1 VLQQSNSGPSRARN
15 QGMTLAT
22 GEVVAF
28 LDADDYWLPDK
39 LERQLPSLQ
48 GDESVAAV
56 GCLMHFQSS
65 TGTTLGTA
73 GQSVDAADQERIR
86 RGQLLPFPLSASLF
100 RRSAL
105 DTVGEFDESLRD
117 GAEDLDLMARVAG
130 EGRFVCVDEVL
141 GVYRI
146 HPGSLSVHTFS
157 LQRAQARFVGARLE
171 ERERGADLS
180 WEEFA
185 SRYES
190 PRALLEAVQPSVV
203 HSIQFGMRSWFRF
216 YLLIGE
222 GTGQERL
229 LEAILGLREASD
241 RLRDVSDRLEKA
253 DDLDPTKA
261 KFVDAYRR
269 AVDVWAEAMS
279 SMARGIELDQQ
290 HLAGDGFAL
299 LADAADIARRVVRV
313 PMYPNL
319 IHTRA
324 GPSLVGESLAYL
336 AGVSPPARV
345 SKVDARRAKQPWE
358 RSIIAAG
365 SPFRRL

>member
-1 VLQQSNSGPSRARN
+1 MSQIKTHMGFVVMPDKPGRPV
-15 QGMTLAT
+15 
-22 GEVVAF
+22 EVVVD
-28 LDADDYWLPDK
+28 LL
-39 LERQLPSLQ
+39 
-48 GDESVAAV
+48 
-56 GCLMHFQSS
+56 
-65 TGTTLGTA
+65 A
-73 GQSVDAADQERIR
+73 GYVVIR
-86 RGQLLPFPLSASLF
+86 DSAGKRL
-100 RRSAL
+100 RSWPAS
-105 DTVGEFDESLRD
+105 E
-117 GAEDLDLMARVAG
+117 ARVKPG
-130 EGRFVCVDEVL
+130 E
-141 GVYRI
+141 
-146 HPGSLSVHTFS
+146 
-157 LQRAQARFVGARLE
+157 
-171 ERERGADLS
+171 GADLLLTLGK
-180 WEEFA
+180 EEISFETEHPMDFVKSLDAESRYSHEMTPTDRMNQATRMGTVHFGKEPDEPDSPAETPPPDPA
-185 SRYES
+185 SRGHYPLVKRGKHEVADPEELLMYES

-203 HSIQFGMRSWFRF
+203 HSIQFGMRSWFSF

-261 KFVDAYRR
+261 KFLFTDGRLLLTRPRERRRGSALHVVDAYRR

-313 PMYPNL
+313 PIYPNL

-345 SKVDARRAKQPWE
+345 SKVAARRAKQPWE

>member
-1 VLQQSNSGPSRARN
+1 MSHIK
-15 QGMTLAT
+15 THT
-22 GEVVAF
+22 GVVVM
-28 LDADDYWLPDK
+28 PDK
-39 LERQLPSLQ
+39 P
-48 GDESVAAV
+48 GHPVAVVVELLAGYV
-56 GCLMHFQSS
+56 VIRDSAGKMLRSWPAIEARAKP
-65 TGTTLGTA
+65 GEGANLLLTLGKEEISFETGNPMVFIKSLEA
-73 GQSVDAADQERIR
+73 ERR
-86 RGQLLPFPLSASLF
+86 YFLEMTSTDRMNQATRMG
-100 RRSAL
+100 
-105 DTVGEFDESLRD
+105 TVHFGKEPDEPDSP
-117 GAEDLDLMARVAG
+117 AETPSSD
-130 EGRFVCVDEVL
+130 
-141 GVYRI
+141 
-146 HPGSLSVHTFS
+146 P
-157 LQRAQARFVGARLE
+157 
-171 ERERGADLS
+171 
-180 WEEFA
+180 A
-185 SRYES
+185 SRGHDPMVKQGSHGMADPEELLMYGF

-253 DDLDPTKA
+253 DYLDPTKA
-261 KFVDAYRR
+261 QFVDTYRR

-299 LADAADIARRVVRV
+299 LADAADIARRVVRS
-313 PMYPNL
+313 PIYPNL
-319 IHTRA
+319 LHTRA
-324 GPSLVGESLAYL
+324 GPSPVGESLAYL

-345 SKVDARRAKQPWE
+345 SKVAARRAKQPWE

>member
-1 VLQQSNSGPSRARN
+1 MGIVVMPDKPGRPV
-15 QGMTLAT
+15 
-22 GEVVAF
+22 EVVVD
-28 LDADDYWLPDK
+28 LL
-39 LERQLPSLQ
+39 
-48 GDESVAAV
+48 
-56 GCLMHFQSS
+56 
-65 TGTTLGTA
+65 A
-73 GQSVDAADQERIR
+73 GYVVIR
-86 RGQLLPFPLSASLF
+86 DSAGKRL
-100 RRSAL
+100 RSWPAS
-105 DTVGEFDESLRD
+105 E
-117 GAEDLDLMARVAG
+117 ARVKPG
-130 EGRFVCVDEVL
+130 E
-141 GVYRI
+141 
-146 HPGSLSVHTFS
+146 
-157 LQRAQARFVGARLE
+157 
-171 ERERGADLS
+171 GADLLLTLGK
-180 WEEFA
+180 EEISFETEDPMAFIKSLDAESRYSHEMTPTDRMKQVIRMGTVHFGKEPDEPDSPAETPPPDPA
-185 SRYES
+185 SRGHYPLVKRGKHEVADPEELLMYES